1 MLLRDSG
8 SNRQHAI
15 ASVTY
20 RSEAI
25 QPPSPGALVELLKSA
40 RLRNQAAGITGML
53 MYEDGRFFQTLEGPP
68 DSLQKIWCS
77 IQQDPRHRLIEVLG
91 QRIVPA
97 RMFSEWN
104 MQFISREND
113 RRQPARHV
121 RPLEVAELAA
131 SASSVGADYART
143 SAAGAVTNF
152 MHLVQDKAL
161 CNFIH

>member
-1 MLLRDSG
+1 MNYMSMLLRDSG

-68 DSLQKIWCS
+68 DHCKKFGVLSSRTLGTALSRYWVSGSYLRECS
-77 IQQDPRHRLIEVLG
+77 PNGTCSSFPERTTGGSRLGMLG
-91 QRIVPA
+91 R
-97 RMFSEWN
+97 
-104 MQFISREND
+104 
-113 RRQPARHV
+113 
-121 RPLEVAELAA
+121 L
-131 SASSVGADYART
+131 
-143 SAAGAVTNF
+143 
-152 MHLVQDKAL
+152 K
-161 CNFIH
+161 